1 LAPLRAQDLNLPVYS
16 RIMPSMPVGRS
27 TKTVRF
33 GDKDRAL
40 WQKTAVSTSP

>member
-1 LAPLRAQDLNLPVYS
+1 
-16 RIMPSMPVGRS
+16 MPAMPIGS
-27 TKTVRF
+27 SGKTVRF